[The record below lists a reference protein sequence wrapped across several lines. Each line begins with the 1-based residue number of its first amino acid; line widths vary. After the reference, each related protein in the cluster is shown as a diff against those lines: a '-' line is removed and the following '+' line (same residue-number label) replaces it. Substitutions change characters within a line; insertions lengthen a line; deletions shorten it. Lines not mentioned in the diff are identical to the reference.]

1 MNAITRR
8 FAVRT
13 LLTLSCL
20 LPTAVPHTASVFA
33 APPEVEFDAPALVA
47 ADDITTDEFRAA
59 RPGEKLIAVRL
70 ELSALVRRGEAG
82 QLAEVLYRVEALD
95 ADMFVLDFGPKT
107 TLEPLAEGNLS
118 VERDAD
124 SQLRFDATA
133 RGRYFPFATADATV
147 SKQVTEQSRL
157 RYELPPPQEL
167 VVAAGTWQRQ
177 RGVFVKLR
185 ASRRDSLEGAKPL
198 AVLFAVPQNWR
209 GGVLRV
215 EAEARSSVG
224 GVLGSGDTAS
234 SSQVTFL
241 AGVHVTGDVMARDA
255 VERLIAATTT
265 EQQRRAEL
273 ARQGKTRLNRQ
284 VKHTFDDVATFFD
297 GKHRST
303 TTKEQRAAR
312 HALEE
317 AKKAQEK
324 ATSALI
330 ALNANPRD

>member
-1 MNAITRR
+1 MNAVVA
-8 FAVRT
+8 AVRAS
-13 LLTLSCL
+13 LIASCFIAV
-20 LPTAVPHTASVFA
+20 AVPRSASVFA
-33 APPEVEFDAPALVA
+33 ARPEVEFDAPALVA
-47 ADDITTDEFRAA
+47 VDDITTEEFRAA

-95 ADMFVLDFGPKT
+95 ADMFVFDFGPKT
-107 TLEPLAEGNLS
+107 TLEPLADGNLS

-133 RGRYFPFATADATV
+133 RGRYFPFATADAAV
-147 SKQVTEQSRL
+147 SKKVTEQSRL

-198 AVLFAVPQNWR
+198 AILFAVPQNWR
-209 GGVLRV
+209 GGVVRV
-215 EAEARSSVG
+215 EAEARSNVG
-224 GVLGSGDTAS
+224 GVLGTGDTAS
-234 SSQVTFL
+234 SSQATFL
-241 AGVHVTGDVMARDA
+241 AGMHVTGDIMARDA
-255 VERLIAATTT
+255 VERVIAAMTA

-273 ARQGKTRLNRQ
+273 VRHDKVKLNRQ

-312 HALEE
+312 QALEE

-324 ATSALI
+324 ATSELI